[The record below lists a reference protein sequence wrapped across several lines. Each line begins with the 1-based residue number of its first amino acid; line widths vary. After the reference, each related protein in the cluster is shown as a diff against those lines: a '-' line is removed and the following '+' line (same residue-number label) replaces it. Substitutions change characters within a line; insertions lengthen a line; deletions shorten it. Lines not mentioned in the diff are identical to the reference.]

1 MIRRHRG
8 RILPGGIGY
17 SDSPTFGGFGPK
29 SPCSEHAMEMG
40 DLEAAFVGNLA
51 RYCMAIGSIP
61 RRPIK
66 GFWWVN
72 GVCRGV
78 KGGFDE
84 DEFDL
89 FGNPNGFDY
98 LHEVRE
104 VVQHLRTWAPAIV
117 KTEGVEELLSTGDDV
132 RWYSLEMFPQEN
144 PHAEPEWLNLDEVM
158 KLTGRSFRTIKNW
171 SEEGS
176 VTAIGTG
183 RDAIYSRQD
192 IQAHMKLVQENLVR
206 NAANAR
212 LKRP

>member
-1 MIRRHRG
+1 
-8 RILPGGIGY
+8 
-17 SDSPTFGGFGPK
+17 
-29 SPCSEHAMEMG
+29 MELG

-104 VVQHLRTWAPAIV
+104 VVQHLRTWAPAVV
-117 KTEGVEELLSTGDDV
+117 KTEGVEELLSAGDDV
-132 RWYSLEMFPQEN
+132 RWYSLKMFPQEN
-144 PHAEPEWLNLDEVM
+144 PHEGPEWLNLDEVM
-158 KLTGRSFRTIKNW
+158 KLTGRSFRTIRNW
-171 SEEGS
+171 AEEGS

>member
-1 MIRRHRG
+1 
-8 RILPGGIGY
+8 
-17 SDSPTFGGFGPK
+17 
-29 SPCSEHAMEMG
+29 MEMG

-51 RYCMAIGSIP
+51 RYCMAMGTIP
-61 RRPIK
+61 RRPLK

-72 GVCRGV
+72 GACRGV

-117 KTEGVEELLSTGDDV
+117 KTEGVEELLSAGNDV

-144 PHAEPEWLNLDEVM
+144 PHLEPEWLNLDEVM
-158 KLTGRSFRTIKNW
+158 KLTGRTFRTIRNW

-176 VTAIGTG
+176 VTAIGAG
-183 RDAIYSRQD
+183 RDAIYNRQD

-206 NAANAR
+206 NAENAR
-212 LKRP
+212 IKRA